1 MDAGHWIG
9 IVSAVALILGPLLA
23 VWTQRIGERRQD
35 SKQRKLTLFK
45 ELMATRAPSARVNPR
60 HVDALNAVEVE
71 FSSHT
76 RSDKKVLETWTR
88 YVDHLNELTVDSQNK
103 AAVWRWQE
111 ETDELFAELLYEMSN
126 ALGFTFDKESLK
138 KSLSGRVTFDV
149 FS

>member
-1 MDAGHWIG
+1 MDAATLLG
-9 IVSAVALILGPLLA
+9 IVSVFALVLGPVLA
-23 VWTQRIGERRQD
+23 LWLQRISERRQD
-35 SKQRKLTLFK
+35 SKHRKLTLFK
-45 ELMATRAPSARVNPR
+45 ELMATRAPSARASPR

-71 FSSHT
+71 FSSKAA
-76 RSDKKVLETWTR
+76 SDKTVFESWKR
-88 YVDHLNELTVDSQNK
+88 YVDHLNELTVDAQDK